1 VISSRSFISL
11 NYSTPMMVVVASLLT
26 VVIGATMFGN
36 VLVGLALFR
45 FRSLR
50 TVSNF
55 LIGNLALSDLTRHS
69 ETPPGTERLN
79 PALRDYTWH

>member
-1 VISSRSFISL
+1 MISSRSFISL

-69 ETPPGTERLN
+69 ETPPDTQPLHLV
-79 PALRDYTWH
+79 LRDFTWH